1 MKLRR
6 DNFLGF
12 TCFLFS
18 ITIKPLKNHL
28 THQAPP
34 AAQARTLVLRSLAFS
49 GKTPFPYLSHP
60 FFNSSLSG
68 FWYHLSEYFL
78 LWSVIS
84 VLWVLWL
91 PSYTLG
97 YFFTPTDRASCVFS
111 IILHCLVQ
119 FFCALLKVPSCGLST
134 FFLLSGTFC
143 YSGIFHVQNRQDSSH
158 WPHVA
163 LCFWNVAVW
172 LNWTD

>member
-6 DNFLGF
+6 DNFLASF

-28 THQAPP
+28 THQVPP
-34 AAQARTLVLRSLAFS
+34 SAQAWTLAFS

-60 FFNSSLSG
+60 FFSSSLSG

-119 FFCALLKVPSCGLST
+119 FFCPLLKVPSCGLAT
-134 FFLLSGTFC
+134 FFLLSEIFC
-143 YSGIFHVQNRQDSSH
+143 HSGIFHVHNSQDSSH

-163 LCFWNVAVW
+163 LVFLKCGSV
-172 LNWTD
+172 T